1 MFELDISNK
10 KHQELL
16 KKYEEENDKINIQKR
31 YDKSSNEQNI
41 YLCFEKD
48 DMITDVVLIQC
59 MKDVKNCMITY
70 LKKNKKNKDVI
81 LSSTNYAL
89 NTLGMEE
96 AFVNI
101 EKSDKKIMAFLE
113 KMNYESLG
121 EENGYMLYLKEK
133 SEILIRERI
142 I

>member
-133 SEILIRERI
+133 SEILIRERAI
-142 I
+142 

>member
-59 MKDVKNCMITY
+59 MKDVKSCMITY

-96 AFVNI
+96 AFINI

>member
-1 MFELDISNK
+1 
-10 KHQELL
+10 
-16 KKYEEENDKINIQKR
+16 
-31 YDKSSNEQNI
+31 
-41 YLCFEKD
+41 
-48 DMITDVVLIQC
+48 MITDVVLIQC